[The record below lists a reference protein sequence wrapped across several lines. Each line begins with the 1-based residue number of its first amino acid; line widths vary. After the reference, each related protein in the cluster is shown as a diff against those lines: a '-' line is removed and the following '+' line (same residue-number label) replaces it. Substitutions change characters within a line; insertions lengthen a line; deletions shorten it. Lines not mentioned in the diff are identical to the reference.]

1 MITAEDDDDVDD
13 VDDVD
18 DEHEVVAPL
27 LRTKREK
34 REKVVARRVRRVVR
48 RLDPWSV
55 LKVSL
60 VFYVCGYIVTMV
72 AGVLLWN
79 VAERADMITKLEDFV
94 EELGAYERFELLPDV
109 ILEQA
114 LLIGAILAVLATGL
128 TVLAAV
134 LFNLISDLVGGI
146 RVVVL
151 EEETARTAAPRLA
164 AARPPE
170 PRKPAPL
177 PLEPRPVAARPPEPR
192 PAAAAR
198 PPDPRT
204 GAHQS
209 AAGSGPVE
217 ASRPGPSVR
226 DASR

>member
-1 MITAEDDDDVDD
+1 M
-13 VDDVD
+13 
-18 DEHEVVAPL
+18 
-27 LRTKREK
+27 
-34 REKVVARRVRRVVR
+34 
-48 RLDPWSV
+48 

-60 VFYVCGYIVTMV
+60 IFYLCGYIVTMV

-109 ILEQA
+109 ILQQA

-151 EEETARTAAPRLA
+151 EEDAGPPRRPAVCAGGVRSGRQTSASAPTGAPR
-164 AARPPE
+164 
-170 PRKPAPL
+170 PL
-177 PLEPRPVAARPPEPR
+177 
-192 PAAAAR
+192 
-198 PPDPRT
+198 
-204 GAHQS
+204 
-209 AAGSGPVE
+209 
-217 ASRPGPSVR
+217 ASRTPGL
-226 DASR
+226 

>member
-1 MITAEDDDDVDD
+1 MPPDPTGLTLPVQPEADEDARRRPPLVPPIAPPADDGEALV
-13 VDDVD
+13 
-18 DEHEVVAPL
+18 ERAP
-27 LRTKREK
+27 RAPKAPKPPKPSKR
-34 REKVVARRVRRVVR
+34 RERVVARRVRRIVR

-60 VFYVCGYIVTMV
+60 VFYVCTYVVTMV

-109 ILEQA
+109 ILQRA
-114 LLIGAILAVLATGL
+114 LLIGAILAIVATGL

-151 EEETARTAAPRLA
+151 EEETARP
-164 AARPPE
+164 ARPA
-170 PRKPAPL
+170 RS
-177 PLEPRPVAARPPEPR
+177 RPVPFDGGVPNPE
-192 PAAAAR
+192 
-198 PPDPRT
+198 RT
-204 GAHQS
+204 
-209 AAGSGPVE
+209 
-217 ASRPGPSVR
+217 
-226 DASR
+226 D